1 VLFLILKNELENK
14 LIEYC
19 EELEIIKNLSSKTV
33 ENYKMTNTIF
43 ISYLHQENIK
53 NLDNIEQTLKK
64 YIIYLKK
71 KRNAKYSTINK
82 YLEQIILFLSYIGIE
97 TKIDL
102 PKDNSKNKKIKYLKY
117 DEIEE
122 VLKTI
127 PETFLRDKTIIQTL
141 FRTGLR
147 VSELSNLKKQDLN
160 LDKYNNI
167 ITVNIE
173 DGKGGK
179 DRTVYL
185 DTNTYELINKM
196 IYKRTRKNK
205 KDKTSYLFTNKY
217 GNQISIRAIENLV
230 KKWAIKTDDRM
241 KEKGKET
248 NFQDKL
254 TPHALRHSF
263 TIYLLNNAKRPINEV
278 QQLLGHSSIA
288 TTQIYTQVDSEDM
301 KKGYNAINW

>member
-1 VLFLILKNELENK
+1 MILKNELENK